1 MQCISCTR
9 ASSSTKY
16 SLMNFGNNSFMN
28 HFRIH
33 ALNVH
38 FGFVQLVLHNFL
50 QIKYSNWQ
58 TFKMSYLKFC
68 SQLGQVTF
76 SQSKPSST
84 IYNTSLKK
92 FANILLWSDI
102 ENQKA
107 RKSYCYT
114 TLWLLHSFSVRFF
127 IVDRDI
133 VNHKPDATRL

>member
-1 MQCISCTR
+1 MR
-9 ASSSTKY
+9 
-16 SLMNFGNNSFMN
+16 LMY
-28 HFRIH
+28 I
-33 ALNVH
+33 
-38 FGFVQLVLHNFL
+38 LVLFSLFCIIFSKLNI
-50 QIKYSNWQ
+50 QIKYEK
-58 TFKMSYLKFC
+58 TIKVSYLKFC
-68 SQLGQVTF
+68 SQLGQVTL
-76 SQSKPSST
+76 SRSKPSST

>member
-92 FANILLWSDI
+92 FANNIFYSELTLNIRKPENHIVIQLCDYYTLLVFAFLLLTVIL
-102 ENQKA
+102 
-107 RKSYCYT
+107 
-114 TLWLLHSFSVRFF
+114 
-127 IVDRDI
+127 
-133 VNHKPDATRL
+133 